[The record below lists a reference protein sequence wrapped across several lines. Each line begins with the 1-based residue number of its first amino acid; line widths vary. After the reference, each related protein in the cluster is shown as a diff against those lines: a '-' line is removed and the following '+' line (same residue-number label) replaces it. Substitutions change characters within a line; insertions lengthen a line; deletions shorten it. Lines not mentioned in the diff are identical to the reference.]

1 MGVADS
7 DDQHTGSSVVHIHLP
22 ERLASFVSEALALP
36 ATVIGFVLVWMAFAQ
51 TDVMLG
57 VIGGVLFGIGM
68 TLGLF
73 R

>member
-1 MGVADS
+1 M
-7 DDQHTGSSVVHIHLP
+7 
-22 ERLASFVSEALALP
+22 SEALALP